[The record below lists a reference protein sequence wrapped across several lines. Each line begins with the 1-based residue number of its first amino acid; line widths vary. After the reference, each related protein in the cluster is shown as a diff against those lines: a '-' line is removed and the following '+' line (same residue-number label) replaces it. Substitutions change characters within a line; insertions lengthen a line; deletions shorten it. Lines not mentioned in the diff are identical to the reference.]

1 MIQYTIL
8 TLHMVLYR
16 SVKVVPDTTNQ
27 CTICCQSQE
36 YLIRRLFVPDMVYR
50 CTVPGVT
57 DVPSILTHIFTQC
70 SLSSGNF
77 ERGARLRLV
86 CLGVVFPL
94 VNSP

>member
-36 YLIRRLFVPDMVYR
+36 YLIQRLVVPDMVYR

-57 DVPSILTHIFTQC
+57 DVPSILTHI
-70 SLSSGNF
+70 LNV
-77 ERGARLRLV
+77 V
-86 CLGVVFPL
+86 CPL
-94 VNSP
+94 VTLRGVPGEGLSVLV